1 MGNLRR
7 IENIVPTLVFSLAFI
22 NPHPSAAFGLKAVLI
37 VYLMI
42 LLVVFG
48 IFWSLAFSKDV
59 KVEPIMSSLVLIF
72 VGYYITSLLGSVAF
86 EKPIRLDEHYFI
98 PLLYLAFFVG
108 AFSDGKTLPKLLP
121 WILVVSSAAIFF
133 ATIISIFYE
142 FRPTLR
148 FGYRNV
154 FFCPSIIAYAL
165 FLMSREKSLWMKSLY
180 LLSIFLSFASII
192 FFGNRTNYISLPLLI
207 LIIIAYSIFKGG
219 FLRQIY
225 TMINAFLASLIM
237 GLGIGYIMFG
247 NAFLVYV
254 FSRFLSL
261 FKFAVER
268 SDPAAQIRLYDYS
281 LAMERFSQSPIF
293 GATSFDVLVRWIEGK
308 IVMFVDSS
316 FITVLWKL
324 GMFGFAVYI
333 LMLSYALYTIL
344 RGVSKGEDF
353 ALFTLLL
360 FVSLFITSITT
371 TALIHYIH
379 IAPLMISVGILSK
392 SIYSSKPIT

>member
-7 IENIVPTLVFSLAFI
+7 IENLIPVLVFSLAFI
-22 NPHPSAAFGLKAVLI
+22 NPHPSVAFGLKAVLV

-42 LLVVFG
+42 LLVFFG
-48 IFWSLAFSKDV
+48 IFWGLAFSEDIKM
-59 KVEPIMSSLVLIF
+59 EPIMSSLVLIF
-72 VGYYITSLLGSVAF
+72 VGYYITSLLSSVAF

-98 PLLYLAFFVG
+98 PLLYLAFFLG
-108 AFSDGKTLPKLLP
+108 TFSDGKTLPKLLP
-121 WILVVSSAAIFF
+121 WILIISSAAIFF
-133 ATIISIFYE
+133 EVIISVFYE
-142 FRPTLR
+142 YRPTLR

-154 FFCPSIIAYAL
+154 FFCPAIIAYTL

-180 LLSIFLSFASII
+180 LLSVFLSFASII

-207 LIIIAYSIFKGG
+207 LIIVFYSLFRGG

-225 TMINAFLASLIM
+225 TIINVFLVSLIT
-237 GLGIGYIMFG
+237 GLGIGYIMLG
-247 NAFLVYV
+247 NAFLVYM

-261 FKFAVER
+261 FEFAVER
-268 SDPAAQIRLYDYS
+268 SDPSAQIRIYDYS
-281 LAMERFSQSPIF
+281 LAMERFSQSPVF

-324 GMFGFAVYI
+324 GIFGFAVYVLI
-333 LMLSYALYTIL
+333 LSYALYIIL
-344 RGVSKGEDF
+344 QGVSKKDDF
-353 ALFTLLL
+353 ALFSLLL
-360 FVSLFITSITT
+360 FVSLLITATTT

-379 IAPLMISVGILSK
+379 IAPLMISVGILSR
-392 SIYSSKPIT
+392 SIQTNP